1 MLMKKFYL
9 LLTACLAAFMAQ
21 AGSPVANEQAIT
33 PPAGLETHM
42 YSFEGLDTYVN
53 RVKTGEVEIAVDGDQ
68 VYIKGLSRDYMTDG
82 WVQGTMTDGT
92 LVIPKALMGSF
103 DFWGDTY
110 ELTFNGATF
119 TYDASTDTYTS
130 PDGYTTEAEE
140 VVLDEYTDVVLTG
153 VQATPATPA
162 TPEITSFVE
171 DKYGHYI
178 TMTIPTTDVD
188 GNPLFSS
195 LLSYQLYYDKEGNKG
210 VFEFTTDDY
219 EFLEDNMTQVP
230 YDYTDT
236 YDIDKAGKQVYI
248 YADDLD
254 QWTAIGVKS
263 IYTVG
268 DVVNES
274 EIFWYPLMAVGVNDL
289 SAVSVAG
296 TRYYDLQGRPVG
308 DKASGLLIKQTRM
321 SDGTVV
327 TTKVLK

>member
-1 MLMKKFYL
+1 M
-9 LLTACLAAFMAQ
+9 
-21 AGSPVANEQAIT
+21 
-33 PPAGLETHM
+33 
-42 YSFEGLDTYVN
+42 
-53 RVKTGEVEIAVDGDQ
+53 
-68 VYIKGLSRDYMTDG
+68 
-82 WVQGTMTDGT
+82 
-92 LVIPKALMGSF
+92 
-103 DFWGDTY
+103 
-110 ELTFNGATF
+110 
-119 TYDASTDTYTS
+119 
-130 PDGYTTEAEE
+130 
-140 VVLDEYTDVVLTG
+140 LDEYADVVLTG

-195 LLSYQLYYDKEGNKG
+195 LLSYQLYYDKEGNQG

-296 TRYYDLQGRPVG
+296 TRYYDLQGRPVS